1 MRNPRIHPASFLRRW
16 WLLIAVAGAGGA
28 LVAYLS
34 GTRATPRYEAKAQVL
49 VQAGARESAEIPTY
63 AEIVR
68 STPIVAYALRSTGS
82 PLSVEEVRANV
93 RGEADRD
100 TRIITIR
107 AGDTDRSRAEELA
120 ERMRAAVW
128 RMPWPLASSGTS
140 LLLPRPPLPR

>member
-68 STPIVAYALRSTGS
+68 STPVVAYALRSTGS
-82 PLSVEEVRANV
+82 PFR
-93 RGEADRD
+93 RGSARECQGR
-100 TRIITIR
+100 RIVTLES
-107 AGDTDRSRAEELA
+107 SRFVPVTPTVPAPS
-120 ERMRAAVW
+120 RW

-140 LLLPRPPLPR
+140 PLLPRPPLPR